1 MRLTAI
7 GVTVTSVALGLVVN
21 APVQAAECTY
31 TYNQDGFPTWSGSCS
46 TVMSPGR
53 FGPLTMGKTTVTKA
67 RELDYLATN
76 RFCGGRLDGVA
87 AYNNWRRQDGKV
99 TAWTGGGTRRGDV
112 VTTKGLKPSDSVK
125 KAKRLYAGLAKSGF
139 LANPYTPGEGWNI
152 YSVRG
157 KKGWLD
163 LYLYPGTPRANFFAV
178 RAASHK
184 KPIKS
189 WSLDGC

>member
-1 MRLTAI
+1 MMLRI
-7 GVTVTSVALGLVVN
+7 GVTVVVGVAGLGAA
-21 APVQAAECTY
+21 APVSAAECTY
-31 TYNQDGFPTWSGSCS
+31 TYNQDGFPRWSNSCS

-53 FGPLTMGKTTVTKA
+53 FGPLRMGKTTVSQA
-67 RELDYLATN
+67 RGKGYLATN

-87 AYNNWRRQDGKV
+87 AYDNWRRQDGKV
-99 TAWTGGGTRRGDV
+99 AAWTSGGVRPGNV
-112 VTTKGLKPSDSVK
+112 ATTKGLEPSDSLR
-125 KAKRLYAGLAKSGF
+125 KAMRLYPSLSKTGF
-139 LANPYTPGEGWNI
+139 LANPYTPGEGWSI

-163 LYLYPGTPRANFFAV
+163 FYVYPGNRRAGFFAV
-178 RAASHK
+178 RANSYP